1 MICFGLSAVRTM
13 RAVGLVLPMAVLG
26 LCQPAAAA
34 AAKTTTLGFVVRDW
48 FTAIYNSKFIDECP
62 EGLATSN
69 DETWWRGLSKADRA
83 RLTDNGLIQNL
94 NRMPTAMRRGPNGEN
109 VCLNPTVVQDPPM
122 RVVEGKY
129 SFGAN
134 LDGNTDGQAS
144 AKTCK
149 HDNFTHPD
157 GTPGIDNQMY
167 RLIGCVYGWRRGGL
181 PELNAHEGRGTSGLG
196 MTLIEITGV
205 TDPRNSPDVT
215 VSFYR
220 SVDQFALD
228 GSGRPLPYSSYNVD
242 VAKDQPRYGDSL
254 KGAIKNGVLTTARGD
269 VRLPFY
275 GNYNFLHPTIR
286 DMDLTLEI
294 AADGSTAKG
303 SVSGYYNLDEFL
315 YYVGGMVGH
324 TSTGDNC
331 PAMYVAGHQ
340 LADGYPDPKTGEC
353 THLSS
358 AFNIGA
364 YAAFIIHPEG
374 SEPKTA
380 KTAAAKP

>member
-1 MICFGLSAVRTM
+1 
-13 RAVGLVLPMAVLG
+13 
-26 LCQPAAAA
+26 
-34 AAKTTTLGFVVRDW
+34 
-48 FTAIYNSKFIDECP
+48 
-62 EGLATSN
+62 
-69 DETWWRGLSKADRA
+69 
-83 RLTDNGLIQNL
+83 
-94 NRMPTAMRRGPNGEN
+94 
-109 VCLNPTVVQDPPM
+109 
-122 RVVEGKY
+122 
-129 SFGAN
+129 
-134 LDGNTDGQAS
+134 
-144 AKTCK
+144 
-149 HDNFTHPD
+149 
-157 GTPGIDNQMY
+157 
-167 RLIGCVYGWRRGGL
+167 
-181 PELNAHEGRGTSGLG
+181 